1 MERIKFD
8 YCLKNK
14 PMASRNS
21 YQLQLIDKIESVIKL
36 MRWKVNFFLTNTYDT
51 KDNMNKETWFQVQTS
66 PWHYKHLKKISLI

>member
-1 MERIKFD
+1 
-8 YCLKNK
+8 
-14 PMASRNS
+14 MASRNS

-66 PWHYKHLKKISLI
+66 PWHYKRLKKISLI